1 MYCMGAGRMSYDSLN
16 TEIMNNLLHFSLRAL
31 VVAGFLDVQFLV

>member
-1 MYCMGAGRMSYDSLN
+1 MYCMGAGRMSYDSLI